1 MSPTQNGKSR
11 EDAETDQQND
21 VALLIDYENLQV
33 SLKRHFNL
41 TTPKMSLIIQEAQEY
56 GRLVLARAYAPWTS
70 PDLSIDA
77 ENLYRQGIDLIYV
90 PTGKNSA
97 DVRMAVDAVDLTSR
111 VGNLR
116 TILFVTG
123 DGDLIHPLNYLR
135 QQGRKVVVIGV
146 DAAMS
151 RMLSSAADSVLI
163 YERDLDPSVRRRAT
177 RAQGGRRTATAP
189 APAEDTKQE
198 PEPEPEP
205 QPRLTPLKNNP
216 PAEEAFRLLQDV
228 LQRHGSGEPLL
239 YQEIGHWLWRE
250 HNFKSRTWYGVPF
263 SVFMDA
269 AQEAG
274 YVALATSGGN
284 SYAALPSSDQLLEDS
299 DSDDDED
306 TTESDTGA
314 VVRLESLQPE
324 ERQMLFDALRELRD
338 DPRLKYFT
346 FRTILR
352 RLVSTSALP
361 RLNETQVRSLLND
374 LANRE
379 PPILIRSTK
388 RGRNPSGGTYTFAS
402 FTLTPDESL
411 LQVHGERDQ
420 AAAEAVDAAS

>member
-1 MSPTQNGKSR
+1 MSPMHNGKSR
-11 EDAETDQQND
+11 DDADNDQQND

-177 RAQGGRRTATAP
+177 RTQGRRETATVSSV
-189 APAEDTKQE
+189 EETR
-198 PEPEPEP
+198 PEPTA
-205 QPRLTPLKNNP
+205 RLTPQKNSP

-228 LQRHGSGEPLL
+228 LQRHGNGEPLL
-239 YQEIGHWLWRE
+239 YQEIGHWLGRE
-250 HNFKSRTWYGVPF
+250 HNLKPRAWYGVPF

-274 YVALATSGGN
+274 YVSLTTSGGN
-284 SYAALPSSDQLLEDS
+284 SYAWLPSAVQDEQVIDDS
-299 DSDDDED
+299 DSDDDESTD
-306 TTESDTGA
+306 QDAGTA
-314 VVRLESLQPE
+314 VRLESLQPE
-324 ERQMLFDALRELRD
+324 ERQALFDALRELD
-338 DPRLKYFT
+338 NDPRLKYFT

-361 RLNETQVRSLLND
+361 RLNEWQVRSLLND

-402 FTLTPDESL
+402 FTLTPDETL
-411 LQVHGERDQ
+411 LRVEDDEQYDTE
-420 AAAEAVDAAS
+420 

>member
-1 MSPTQNGKSR
+1 MAPPQNGKSR
-11 EDAETDQQND
+11 DEGDSDQQND

-111 VGNLR
+111 IGNLR

-151 RMLSSAADSVLI
+151 RMLSAAADSVLL
-163 YERDLDPSVRRRAT
+163 YERDLDPSVHRRAT
-177 RAQGGRRTATAP
+177 RGPGRRQVTTTSATP
-189 APAEDTKQE
+189 VEEPRQE
-198 PEPEPEP
+198 PEAPEPS
-205 QPRLTPLKNNP
+205 PRLTPLKGNP
-216 PAEEAFRLLQDV
+216 PADDAFRLLQDV
-228 LQRHGSGEPLL
+228 LQRHNNGEPML
-239 YQEIGHWLWRE
+239 YQEIGHWLGRE
-250 HNFKSRTWYGVPF
+250 HNMKSRAWYGVPF

-274 YVALATSGGN
+274 VVRLTTSGGN
-284 SYAALPSSDQLLEDS
+284 SYASLPSASAEDQIL
-299 DSDDDED
+299 DETD
-306 TTESDTGA
+306 TDEESPEGDTGS

-324 ERQMLFDALRELRD
+324 ERRALFDALRDLSN
-338 DPRLKYFT
+338 DPKLKYFT

-352 RLVSTSALP
+352 HLVANSVLP
-361 RLNETQVRSLLND
+361 RLSEWQIRSLLND

-388 RGRNPSGGTYTFAS
+388 RGRSSSGGSYTFSS
-402 FTLTPDESL
+402 FTLTTDDSL
-411 LQVHGERDQ
+411 LRVDDPVGEP
-420 AAAEAVDAAS
+420 AP